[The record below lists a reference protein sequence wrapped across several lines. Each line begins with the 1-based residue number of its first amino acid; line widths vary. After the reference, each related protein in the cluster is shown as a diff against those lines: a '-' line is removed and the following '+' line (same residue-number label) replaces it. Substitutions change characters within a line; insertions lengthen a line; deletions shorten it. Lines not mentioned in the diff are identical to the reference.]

1 MSCPHV
7 TIYPMALPKMHKGTV
22 ISKKELSPLI
32 TGLKI
37 RCEDEQNFDFRPGQF
52 INLQVSED
60 TYRAYSICSEE
71 PGGDIELAT
80 LTGLPGLGAN
90 YIKTLKKG
98 SSVSFVG
105 PSGRFFYHSP
115 GRKTVIFTATS
126 TGIAPFIP
134 MMRLAVEDTG
144 VDSVTLLF
152 GVRNE
157 EEVFFEDKFK
167 KLEKSGKFKYL
178 ICLSGVSDGLK
189 PPHYPG
195 RVTFCLADFL
205 KEGTDFY
212 LCGNTAMIG
221 DAREAIEGAGLSDFG
236 IYTEAF
242 NPNL

>member
-1 MSCPHV
+1 
-7 TIYPMALPKMHKGTV
+7 MALPKMHKGAV
-22 ISKKELSPLI
+22 MDKKEVSPLI
-32 TGLKI
+32 TWLKI

-52 INLQVSED
+52 INLQVSEE

-90 YIKTLKKG
+90 YIKNLKKG

-134 MMRLAVEDTG
+134 MMKLAVEDAA
-144 VDSVTLLF
+144 VESVTLLF

-167 KLEKSGKFKYL
+167 ELERLGKLKYL
-178 ICLSGVSDGLK
+178 VCLSEAVEDLR
-189 PPHYPG
+189 PPFFRG
-195 RVTFCLADFL
+195 RVTAVLTEYI

-212 LCGNTAMIG
+212 LCGNPLMVEDASKIIIG
-221 DAREAIEGAGLSDFG
+221 ASLSDFG
-236 IYTEAF
+236 IYTEVF
-242 NPNL
+242 NLGL

>member
-1 MSCPHV
+1 MSCPYV
-7 TIYPMALPKMHKGTV
+7 TIYPMALPKMHKGAV
-22 ISKKELSPLI
+22 MDKKEVSPLI
-32 TGLKI
+32 TWLKI

-52 INLQVSED
+52 INLQVSEE

-98 SSVSFVG
+98 SSVSLVG
-105 PSGRFFYHSP
+105 PSGRFFYRSP
-115 GRKTVIFTATS
+115 GRKKVIFVATS

-134 MMRLAVEDTG
+134 MMKQAVEDTG
-144 VDSVTLLF
+144 VESVTLLF

-167 KLEKSGKFKYL
+167 KLEKSDKFKYL

-189 PPHYPG
+189 PRHYPG
-195 RVTFCLADFL
+195 RVTFCLTEYL
-205 KEGTDFY
+205 NESTDFY
-212 LCGNTAMIG
+212 LCGNTAMIR
-221 DAREAIEGAGLSDFG
+221 DATEVINAAGLSDFG